1 MQLYNTSQ
9 TLTNEQRAIANFWAD
24 GATQTGTPP
33 GHWVSIAGQ
42 LLVQQEMNLADAA
55 EAYARAGIAV
65 HDAFISCWK
74 AKYQL
79 NAMRPITF
87 VQAYIDANWSSLLT
101 TPNFPSCPS
110 GHSTSSGAASGALE
124 GLFGTVAFT
133 DHTQDALGLPA
144 RSFTSLQQA
153 ADEAAISR
161 LYAGIHYA
169 SDNDIGLVQGSCLGN
184 LINSKLHFR
193 VPTLGTLSRF

>member
-1 MQLYNTSQ
+1 M
-9 TLTNEQRAIANFWAD
+9 
-24 GATQTGTPP
+24 
-33 GHWVSIAGQ
+33 SIAGQ
-42 LLVQQEMNLADAA
+42 LLVQQGMNLADAA
-55 EAYARAGIAV
+55 EAYARTGIAV

-87 VQAYIDANWSSLLT
+87 VQAYIDASWSSLLT

-110 GHSTSSGAASGALE
+110 GHSTSSGAASVALE
-124 GLFGTVAFT
+124 GLFSTVAFT

-193 VPTLGTLSRF
+193 VPARGHSQAFKLTE

>member
-110 GHSTSSGAASGALE
+110 GHSTSSGAASVALK
-124 GLFGTVAFT
+124 GFFGTVAFT
-133 DHTQDALGLPA
+133 DHTQDALGYPA

-161 LYAGIHYA
+161 LYAGIHYE
-169 SDNDIGLVQGSCLGN
+169 SDNDIGLAEGSCLGN
-184 LINSKLHFR
+184 LINSKLHFH
-193 VPTLGTLSRF
+193 VPTLME